1 MAEPIS
7 DETLALVRGKHGPT
21 GPETSHGSLN
31 VGIAPPCKCGYVW
44 PCTIARML
52 ARIDA
57 AEARAVP
64 AGPGDLAV
72 KLSRVMHEYSLT
84 EAEEGAVERA
94 TDILLQLDLDL
105 RDAARLVPLSPTDT
119 PEEA

>member
-64 AGPGDLAV
+64 ELTAHERGTVESYRAHWPFGGDHPLV
-72 KLSRVMHEYSLT
+72 T
-84 EAEEGAVERA
+84 
-94 TDILLQLDLDL
+94 ILD
-105 RDAARLVPLSPTDT
+105 RLVPLSPTDT